1 MRISVAIC
9 TYNGENYLSGQL
21 DSIVSQTVQPD
32 EVVICDDGS
41 TDKTHSIIE
50 EFQSRYPSMVKFF
63 HNTTNLRVIKNFE
76 KAINL
81 CNGDIIFLSDQD
93 DVWFPYK
100 IETVLNHFQKKPQCK
115 ALFHDLK
122 LMKEDSELQQ
132 TIWDVLLFKNVFNNI
147 SLNSK
152 FVEYLLKYNNV
163 VTGAALAFKKEVK
176 NDILPLDSGLIHDY
190 QIAIKLAIKNS
201 ISAIPE
207 TLGYYRLHKG
217 QQIGIDNNKV
227 DINKK
232 ESILEFFTG
241 ITDWYIELQFLS
253 IALNRAENYESFIP
267 GLSKYVYILKNNSK
281 EAKKNFFKKT
291 PFFKKKRI
299 LLRWYKY
306 KILNTTIKDILL
318 K

>member
-1 MRISVAIC
+1 MRVSVAIC
-9 TYNGENYLSGQL
+9 TYNGENYLREQL
-21 DSIVSQTVQPD
+21 DSILSQTVQPD

-41 TDKTHSIIE
+41 TDQTLSIIE
-50 EFQSRYPSMVKFF
+50 EFQSRYPSIINIFQ
-63 HNTTNLRVIKNFE
+63 NLTNLKVIKNFE

-93 DVWFPYK
+93 DIWFPYK

-115 ALFHDLK
+115 AFFHDLK

-281 EAKKNFFKKT
+281 EAKKNFFKNT